1 MEQSKNKSAENKK
14 KFVKPH
20 FVFPERDSFNFNE
33 ERKRK
38 SMGMDVDE
46 VRRFTLKVDKDN
58 WFVNTIFIIIK
69 DKYTELLHTNYYKV
83 KFNNSMQFKQ
93 IIIRL
98 PFCYSSLPFFRLC
111 VSSFNLWFLAS
122 LVLFFLFYL
131 VIYAMRM
138 FRLEDFSLQLL
149 FLWFFSSSICEV
161 VS

>member
-58 WFVNTIFIIIK
+58 
-69 DKYTELLHTNYYKV
+69 
-83 KFNNSMQFKQ
+83 
-93 IIIRL
+93 
-98 PFCYSSLPFFRLC
+98 
-111 VSSFNLWFLAS
+111 
-122 LVLFFLFYL
+122 
-131 VIYAMRM
+131 
-138 FRLEDFSLQLL
+138 
-149 FLWFFSSSICEV
+149 
-161 VS
+161 